1 MGLVRRYRLPMRL
14 TKGDPLLNHRRIGNL
29 EHFSNRMEEPIISPD
44 GKFVWTGS
52 DWTLLDENNEIVEK
66 NSNIEQ
72 ENNLVYNRENERS
85 YPPRYY
91 HQIEW
96 PQIFIG
102 FLLLLVVFTLFPELV
117 SGCEPD
123 NCNQKNYVTWFTVIF
138 MSGTFGIFL
147 IILGLIGKKVA
158 ENPVQAILYE
168 LQFSRPSLD
177 KIGEKIGVNPTLLRH
192 ILNDLKEKGLIIE
205 VYEGNQSYFEL
216 K

>member
-1 MGLVRRYRLPMRL
+1 M
-14 TKGDPLLNHRRIGNL
+14 LNHRRIGIL

-52 DWTLLDENNEIVEK
+52 DWTLLDENNEITEK

-96 PQIFIG
+96 PLIFIG
-102 FLLLLVVFTLFPELV
+102 FLLLLVVFTLFPDLV
-117 SGCEPD
+117 SGCELD
-123 NCNQKNYVTWFTVIF
+123 NLKQNNCGTWFTVIF
-138 MSGTFGIFL
+138 MSGTCGIFL

-158 ENPVQAILYE
+158 ENPVRAILYE
-168 LQFSRPSLD
+168 LQFSRPRLD
-177 KIGEKIGVNPTLLRH
+177 KIEKKIGVNPTLLRH
-192 ILNDLKEKGLIIE
+192 ILNNLKEKGLIIE